1 LQAVAW
7 IALDWGTSNLR
18 AWGIGADGEV
28 VAEASSDQGMGKLD
42 RAGFEPALL
51 ALVGDWLP
59 QGRRT
64 LVMACGMVGARQGW
78 VEAAYRQ
85 APCRPVFSDAVA
97 SPETRDP
104 RLSVKVLPG
113 IKQIEPGPDVM
124 RGEETQIAGLLAG
137 DPRFE
142 GTLCLPGTHTKWV
155 RISNGEIVHFKTFMT
170 GELFNLLATQSVLR
184 HSLDASELD
193 EAEFARV
200 VQSMDSES
208 NRFAEKLF
216 GIRAQGLVSSL
227 APAMAKARLSGTLIG
242 TELAAARDY
251 WQDQTVLI
259 VGNGPQAKTYADGL
273 RALGQSPRLTDA
285 THVTLTG
292 LKSAYQHLAKDS
304 A

>member
-28 VAEASSDQGMGKLD
+28 VAEASSDKGMGKLD

-51 ALVGDWLP
+51 DLVGDWLP
-59 QGRRT
+59 QDRRT
-64 LVMACGMVGARQGW
+64 VVMACGMVGARQGW
-78 VEAAYRQ
+78 VEAPYRQ
-85 APCRPVFSDAVA
+85 APCRPVFSDAIA
-97 SPETRDP
+97 SPVTRDP

-113 IKQIEPGPDVM
+113 IKQIEPSPDVM
-124 RGEETQIAGLLAG
+124 RGEETQIAGLLAD
-137 DPRFE
+137 DPGFE

-155 RISNGEIVHFKTFMT
+155 RISGGEIVHFKTFMT

-184 HSLDASELD
+184 HSLSDAELD

-208 NRFAEKLF
+208 NTFAERLF
-216 GIRAQGLVSSL
+216 GIRAQGLVASL
-227 APAMAKARLSGTLIG
+227 DPAMAKARLSGTLIG
-242 TELAAARDY
+242 TELAAARTY

-259 VGNGPQAKTYADGL
+259 VGNGPQAETYADGL
-273 RALGQSPRLTDA
+273 RALGQAPRMTDA

-292 LKSAYQHLAKDS
+292 LKAAYHHIAKDS